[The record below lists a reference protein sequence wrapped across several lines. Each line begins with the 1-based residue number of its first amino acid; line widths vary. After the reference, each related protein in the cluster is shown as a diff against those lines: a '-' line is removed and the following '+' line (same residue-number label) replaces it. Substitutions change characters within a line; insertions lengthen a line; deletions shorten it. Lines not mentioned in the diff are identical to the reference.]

1 VVAHPHMLGS
11 AGLRSRVVRITPV
24 ANVLHLNTSEVVTG
38 ARGLGAVSGIPFAT
52 NVNERELPLAVV
64 RLGCGLLVLGL
75 LGLLGRSRLGRRRG
89 GLDPST
95 NKRIPVGR

>member
-1 VVAHPHMLGS
+1 MVAHPHVLGS

-24 ANVLHLNTSEVVTG
+24 ANVFHLNTSEVVTCT
-38 ARGLGAVSGIPFAT
+38 RSLGAVSGIPFAT
-52 NVNERELPLAVV
+52 NVNERELPLPVV
-64 RLGCGLLVLGL
+64 GLGCGLLVLGL
-75 LGLLGRSRLGRRRG
+75 LGRCRLGRRRG